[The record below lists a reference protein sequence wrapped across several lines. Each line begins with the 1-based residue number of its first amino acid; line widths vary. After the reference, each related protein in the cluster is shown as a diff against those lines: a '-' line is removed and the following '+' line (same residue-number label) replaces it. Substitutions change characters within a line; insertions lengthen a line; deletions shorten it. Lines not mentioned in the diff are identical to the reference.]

1 MNERLMLGFYKDEKK
16 RFTYKNH
23 FTEQGEDG
31 FEAEDIV
38 FLMGLSARFIK
49 DMLRIIKDPEIPQYI
64 ANSILE
70 TIVNGLLSVNDED
83 VVSVEEMK

>member
-1 MNERLMLGFYKDEKK
+1 MNKRLMLGFYKDKK
-16 RFTYKNH
+16 GKFTYKNH
-23 FTEQGEDG
+23 FAKQGEDG

-49 DMLRIIKDPEIPQYI
+49 DMLRVMKDPEIPQYI
-64 ANSILE
+64 TNGILG
-70 TIVNGLLSVNDED
+70 TIVNGLLDVNDED

>member
-1 MNERLMLGFYKDEKK
+1 MNKRLMLGFYKDKK
-16 RFTYKNH
+16 GKFTYKNH
-23 FTEQGEDG
+23 FAEQGEDG

-49 DMLRIIKDPEIPQYI
+49 DMLRVMKDPEIPQYI
-64 ANSILE
+64 TNGILG

>member
-1 MNERLMLGFYKDEKK
+1 MNKRLMLGFYKDKK
-16 RFTYKNH
+16 GKFTYKNH

-49 DMLRIIKDPEIPQYI
+49 DMLRVMKDPEIPQYI
-64 ANSILE
+64 TNGILG